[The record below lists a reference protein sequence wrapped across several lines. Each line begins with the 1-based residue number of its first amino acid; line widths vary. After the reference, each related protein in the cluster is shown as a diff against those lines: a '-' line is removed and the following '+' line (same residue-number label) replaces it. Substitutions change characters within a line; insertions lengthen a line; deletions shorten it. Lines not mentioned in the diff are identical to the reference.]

1 MTHRWMVHV
10 NEEMGPKTDSTLNF
24 DLALQQGSHTNIYL
38 LVTTY
43 NLRDAPTESVASV
56 QFSCSVVSDS
66 L

>member
-1 MTHRWMVHV
+1 MTHMWMVHV
-10 NEEMGPKTDSTLNF
+10 NEEMGSKTDSTLSF

-56 QFSCSVVSDS
+56 QVSRSVMSDS